1 MGLRAVK
8 TCKIMNGL
16 AKVGCENYS
25 QTQSNGV
32 KKLGKL

>member
-1 MGLRAVK
+1 MGVRAVK
-8 TCKIMNGL
+8 LCKIMNGL

-32 KKLGKL
+32 KKWGRL